1 MKLLSALAASVAA
14 QDYDFY
20 NSGKFGSNGNAVPAG
35 SATNTDS
42 QVDGIIGE
50 SGAAGYP
57 IGDVAQA
64 VGHGGN
70 KRYCHS
76 TRANRSVYNWT
87 SMRDHGGFFGEGR
100 NVIECVGEEL
110 YCFIEERA
118 HFGQVIGI
126 TAGCEQMMN
135 HPAVTIADQQ
145 AVVSGYD
152 QRNNVHN
159 NFNRESA
166 RGGENQHEYT
176 TFYGIGGCLAMP
188 AQNGHESVQ
197 DRRNNDGSDHRI
209 TAGDITSR
217 IGTDSAEWTNS
228 KYQNYYRFFHGG
240 YGQNQC
246 LRFNKVGVGR
256 TVNAPANLL
265 PFGVS
270 VCRACCIAE
279 MLTERIDSDLATARS
294 QFGQGVHSGSLCN
307 YAPDSDANIESV
319 TDETGE
325 ELVPRFDMKG
335 ASVQQFASG
344 SANNLFVHDSWC
356 AAPGPARGC
365 GACTGPDSGY
375 SCTATCAG
383 PEEAKADN
391 AANQAD
397 YCPVASFGK

>member
-20 NSGKFGSNGNAVPAG
+20 SSGKFGSASHNSPAG

-50 SGAAGYP
+50 TGAAGYP

-76 TRANRSVYNWT
+76 TRQTRSVYNWT
-87 SMRDHGGFFGEGR
+87 SLRDHGGFFGEGR
-100 NVIECVGEEL
+100 NVVECVGEEL

-135 HPAVTIADQQ
+135 HPAVSIEDQQ
-145 AVVSGYD
+145 AVVGGYD
-152 QRNNVHN
+152 RRNNVHN
-159 NFNRESA
+159 NFNRDAA
-166 RGGENQHEYT
+166 RGGANMHEFT

-188 AQNGHESVQ
+188 AQNGHEATQ

-209 TAGDITSR
+209 TADDITNS
-217 IGTDSAEWTNS
+217 IGTDSSEWTSS
-228 KYQNYYRFFHGG
+228 KYSNYFRFFHGG

-256 TVNAPANLL
+256 SLSAPANLL

-279 MLTERIDSDLATARS
+279 MLDERIDSDLATARS
-294 QFGQGVHSGSLCN
+294 QFGQGVHSGKLCN
-307 YAPDSDANIESV
+307 YAPDSDSNIESV
-319 TDETGE
+319 TNQVGE

-335 ASVQQFASG
+335 QSILQFASG
-344 SANNLFVHDSWC
+344 TANNLFVHDSWC
-356 AAPGPARGC
+356 AAAGPARGC
-365 GACTGPDSGY
+365 GACTSATTGF
-375 SCTATCAG
+375 SCTATCATG
-383 PEEAKADN
+383 GTAHADDATN
-391 AANQAD
+391 RAD
-397 YCPVASFGK
+397 VCPVASFGK